1 MELFVVSRLSQ
12 PTFAM
17 REQQR
22 WLESGGIKVTWLHA
36 PEMMYEPPHAES
48 GGGAYEYA

>member
-12 PTFAM
+12 LTFAM

-36 PEMMYEPPHAES
+36 PEMMYDPPRAES